1 MVDRGK
7 LDIDKD
13 LSYVDPRILSQASS
27 DRIELPADYT
37 PGYWDVICQGGKE
50 NYDHSESSH
59 LSIYLVVCVLL
70 LSYDSALS
78 MYYYCLIAL
87 KSVTEGLE

>member
-7 LDIDKD
+7 LGIDKD
-13 LSYVDPRILSQASS
+13 LSYLDPRIRAQPPSARLVM
-27 DRIELPADYT
+27 LPADYT

-50 NYDHSESSH
+50 NYHHSESSS
-59 LSIYLVVCVLL
+59 SIYLVVCVLL

-78 MYYYCLIAL
+78 M
-87 KSVTEGLE
+87 